1 MASKRFDEK
10 VTIRMTEAMLADLRT
25 VAAKTR
31 TTVPGI
37 IRQAIRNYLDDTDL
51 TLGTRRTFDRRF
63 QRRMEELEDWLILL
77 LIVISKHF
85 ARDYDGKSGGHLVKD
100 VLDGD
105 FPQMAEAAREMLR
118 KSLQSSQ

>member
-1 MASKRFDEK
+1 VVVFDRESYPCDSIILWSGFGCK
-10 VTIRMTEAMLADLRT
+10 VLF
-25 VAAKTR
+25 VA
-31 TTVPGI
+31 
-37 IRQAIRNYLDDTDL
+37 LSL
-51 TLGTRRTFDRRF
+51 SFSTLGTRRAFDRRF